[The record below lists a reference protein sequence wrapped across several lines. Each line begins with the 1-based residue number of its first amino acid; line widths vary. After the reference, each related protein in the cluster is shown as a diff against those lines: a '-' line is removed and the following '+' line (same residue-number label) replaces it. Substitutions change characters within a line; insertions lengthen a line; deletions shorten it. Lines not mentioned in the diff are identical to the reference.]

1 MLLAMKIMKTSWD
14 SKDKKAKKEHWK
26 TLGILRMS
34 SWMCRGFL
42 HVGDAEKDACIRPAG
57 LHAVVGQ
64 ASARSALSH
73 LSSAV
78 GHLISCLDN

>member
-1 MLLAMKIMKTSWD
+1 M
-14 SKDKKAKKEHWK
+14 
-26 TLGILRMS
+26 R
-34 SWMCRGFL
+34 RGFL
-42 HVGDAEKDACIRPAG
+42 HVGDAEKDSCIRPAG